1 MVPTSNTKAF
11 NRMKNPPHPWL
22 LLEHLVRGK
31 LAPEHRSDPGPAL
44 YMLLQTDLSYIRRC
58 RNHHFEEYSDLLN
71 PIYKAL
77 RPKNPAEEKLSQV
90 HDPDFTPYLSKKEKK
105 IIRYFLPAV
114 TPDVPSSS
122 RDTDEEIYRFV
133 IEGEVNRLIGLID
146 RLPDPP
152 DLDADPE
159 LAYDFR
165 NLIDFIDHLITL
177 EREKQNAGGDIFA
190 ASIHRILKKELI
202 ALQAE
207 LQFRFHKEDLSRL
220 DDISREKL
228 MKTEAWYE
236 HQIKTILDNW
246 TAKYKRRSTAET
258 FLKLFLMMEDEQED
272 APSYTKSVQHHV
284 EIILYLIVIEHIH
297 TDAVKAG
304 VYSYNNA
311 LKQLRLT
318 DNILTY
324 GGRDTVESKKVFTW
338 LTLLEQAD
346 AAFHISQSPLVKE
359 RMERLQNILRH
370 AFSEKISESQL
381 PQATEKS
388 ASSMTAIEQ
397 LQQDFLTVPELA
409 DYFGVTDDTIRKN
422 LKRYDIS
429 TIPFGGSTLVSYKE
443 YREKLESGK

>member
-1 MVPTSNTKAF
+1 MA
-11 NRMKNPPHPWL
+11 
-22 LLEHLVRGK
+22 
-31 LAPEHRSDPGPAL
+31 D
-44 YMLLQTDLSYIRRC
+44 
-58 RNHHFEEYSDLLN
+58 
-71 PIYKAL
+71 
-77 RPKNPAEEKLSQV
+77 
-90 HDPDFTPYLSKKEKK
+90 
-105 IIRYFLPAV
+105 
-114 TPDVPSSS
+114 DV
-122 RDTDEEIYRFV
+122 
-133 IEGEVNRLIGLID
+133 
-146 RLPDPP
+146 
-152 DLDADPE
+152 
-159 LAYDFR
+159 R
-165 NLIDFIDHLITL
+165 NLINIMNHQITL
-177 EREKQNAGGDIFA
+177 ERDKKNAGGDIFA

-324 GGRDTVESKKVFTW
+324 GGRDRKSTRLNSSHVAISYAVFCLKK
-338 LTLLEQAD
+338 
-346 AAFHISQSPLVKE
+346 
-359 RMERLQNILRH
+359 N
-370 AFSEKISESQL
+370 
-381 PQATEKS
+381 
-388 ASSMTAIEQ
+388 
-397 LQQDFLTVPELA
+397 
-409 DYFGVTDDTIRKN
+409 
-422 LKRYDIS
+422 
-429 TIPFGGSTLVSYKE
+429 
-443 YREKLESGK
+443 